1 MLRLENEKRGFSKP
15 NVTDISSYLSE
26 ILFEEWLELSKSM
39 IVETIKTNRRTQ
51 LDPNVFIKMIFIFG
65 AKLIGRHKFSNA
77 S

>member
-26 ILFEEWLELSKSM
+26 ILFEEWLELSKRM

-51 LDPNVFIKMIFIFG
+51 LDPNVFI
-65 AKLIGRHKFSNA
+65 
-77 S
+77 

>member
-26 ILFEEWLELSKSM
+26 ILFEEWLELSKRM

-51 LDPNVFIKMIFIFG
+51 LDPNVFIKIVFIFD

>member
-26 ILFEEWLELSKSM
+26 ILFEEWLELSKRM
-39 IVETIKTNRRTQ
+39 IVETIKTNKRTQ

-65 AKLIGRHKFSNA
+65 AKLIGRQKFSNA

>member
-1 MLRLENEKRGFSKP
+1 
-15 NVTDISSYLSE
+15 
-26 ILFEEWLELSKSM
+26 M

-65 AKLIGRHKFSNA
+65 AKLIGRQKFSNA